1 MPKRIDELEKTWTA
15 TRGST
20 VFNTYGNMFVPYGR
34 NRLYVSGRGGS
45 GNCPVPG
52 NIATYT
58 GNSAASYNSGVAATY
73 NPGFTAS
80 YTGNS
85 ANYNFGN
92 PASYTGNTVIPA
104 SGGNNAIY
112 NPCGTGFNPAVITGY
127 NSGSTGGAQ
136 YNAGNITGY
145 NVTNIAGYNVG
156 VGTTYNPATPG
167 GYNTRNINGY
177 NTGTATYTPG
187 VVATYN
193 SGSNNIASYTGNSAN
208 YNTGNP
214 VGFTSNTISG
224 YNSGSPLTYNPPT
237 VNWYGVIVE
246 TIFDEDYFYYEQ
258 IAFEGNGTSVGCP
271 VQGSGIPVTPS
282 NFPNF
287 PGFVVGGG
295 AQVYSYE
302 IYYTC
307 SPAIPGTPATY
318 TGNSAN
324 YNTGNPS
331 SFNVTNIS
339 GYNPG
344 VAATY
349 NTGVIASYTGNF
361 VGGYTGNSANYN
373 TGNPSGFTAG
383 NAITYADNN
392 ANYNQGSAIYN
403 AGNIN
408 SFVGNSAVFTPGTPF
423 TDCSFA
429 TISGYNPPGSA
440 DPNYNTGNP
449 ASFTPTNI
457 GGYNSGN
464 ALYNTGVGDY
474 NTGSPATYNP
484 TNVAGYNSGNAVYNP
499 GIADYNTGNPAT
511 YTGNFTATFNAPG
524 AQVYNEGSI
533 ANYIGNNAT
542 GVYNPGSIANY
553 VAGNIANYNPG
564 TVGSYT
570 GNNIAGYNSSGST
583 EVYNAGTALYNAGT
597 AATYNEGTVATY
609 NEPTIG
615 GYNEPTPIGG
625 GGCCFAGD
633 TLISMADGSNKTI
646 ETIQVGDQILSYNP
660 DTGEHETNEVSEII
674 TRVNRVMFEYILENS
689 ISVRASDDHPFFVI
703 GKGYA
708 SMNPN
713 LTMQGYRSLESV
725 AQVQVGDSFV
735 DKNGDAI
742 RINAIV
748 SINYPYTVYTFNNK
762 YKSSPNFYA
771 NGVLTY

>member
-45 GNCPVPG
+45 GNCLVPG

-80 YTGNS
+80 YTGNN

-92 PASYTGNTVIPA
+92 PASYTGNTEIPA

-112 NPCGTGFNPAVITGY
+112 NPCGTGFNPAVIVGY

-145 NVTNIAGYNVG
+145 NATNIAGYNTG
-156 VGTTYNPATPG
+156 VGTSYNAATPG
-167 GYNTRNINGY
+167 GYNTRNISGY
-177 NTGTATYTPG
+177 NAGSATYTTGNP
-187 VVATYN
+187 ATYVG
-193 SGSNNIASYTGNSAN
+193 GSNNITAYSGNSAN

-214 VGFTSNTISG
+214 A
-224 YNSGSPLTYNPPT
+224 TYNAGNVVTVPTNIFGGMSPVYNPGGIANYNPST

-246 TIFDEDYFYYEQ
+246 TFFDEGYYYYQQ
-258 IAFEGNGTSVGCP
+258 IAFEGTGTSVGCP
-271 VQGSGIPVTPS
+271 TEFTAEAVTPS

-295 AQVYSYE
+295 QMVYFYN
-302 IYYTC
+302 IYYEC
-307 SPAIPGTPATY
+307 SPATPGT
-318 TGNSAN
+318 AN
-324 YNTGNPS
+324 YNPGTLVYNPGNPAS
-331 SFNVTNIS
+331 YNTTNIS

-344 VAATY
+344 SASAYNVGTPSTY
-349 NTGVIASYTGNF
+349 SGNF
-361 VGGYTGNSANYN
+361 IGGYTGNNANYN

-383 NAITYADNN
+383 NAITYTDNN
-392 ANYNQGSAIYN
+392 ANYNQGNAVYN

-408 SFVGNSAVFTPGTPF
+408 SFVGNSAVFTPGNPF

-429 TISGYNPPGSA
+429 TINGYNPPGAST
-440 DPNYNTGNP
+440 PNYNTGNP
-449 ASFTPTNI
+449 ASFTPTTI
-457 GGYNSGN
+457 GGF
-464 ALYNTGVGDY
+464 
-474 NTGSPATYNP
+474 
-484 TNVAGYNSGNAVYNP
+484 NVGNAVYNI
-499 GIADYNTGNPAT
+499 GSADYNTGNPAN
-511 YTGNFTATFNAPG
+511 YTGNFTATFNAAG
-524 AQVYNEGSI
+524 AQLYNTGNI
-533 ANYIGNNAT
+533 ANYTGNFAT
-542 GVYNPGSIANY
+542 GSYNAGSIANY
-553 VAGNIANYNPG
+553 VPGNIANYNSGVAG
-564 TVGSYT
+564 TYS
-570 GNNIAGYNSSGST
+570 GNNIAGYNSGST
-583 EVYNAGTALYNAGT
+583 ETYNAGNAVYNAGNV
-597 AATYNEGTVATY
+597 ATYNEGFAATY
-609 NEPTIG
+609 NEPTIS
-615 GYNEPTPIGG
+615 GYNAPAPSGGGG

-633 TLISMADGSNKTI
+633 TLIAMADGSTKTI
-646 ETIQVGDQILSYNP
+646 ETIQVGDEILSYNP
-660 DTGEHETNEVSEII
+660 ETGQHETNEVSEII

-689 ISVRASDDHPFFVI
+689 VAIRASDDHPFFVI

-713 LTMQGYRSLESV
+713 LTMQGYRSLEDV

-735 DKNGDAI
+735 DKNGNAI